1 MTLAYPTTIR
11 HRSRTRKV
19 YETLEAYIRLDLVEE
34 RMFPATSIM
43 RYIAVVFPVLLY
55 FFQSKFLGA
64 GADVFGVMLIG
75 TAVTVGLQDALTQLT
90 ARLNFAMERGTL
102 ETYLV
107 EPVPW
112 VLIPLAMN
120 LWRSFT
126 GGLVA
131 CFMIA
136 VGWLLGMP
144 IDPAGIPLGLA
155 VLFLGILAC
164 NALGTLAASF
174 LLLFKRGDPV
184 VMLFSLAAGV
194 LGGALFPVS
203 VLPDWIRWVSYLVP
217 HTYVISAE
225 RQLLMPNPPAGELGV
240 GLSLV
245 VLAVLC
251 VVMLT
256 AGLWIFDRSLRL
268 ARRLGILSI

>member
-1 MTLAYPTTIR
+1 MTLVYPSTIR

-19 YETLEAYIRLDLVEE
+19 IETLGAYIRLDLIEE
-34 RMFPATSIM
+34 WMFPATSIM

-55 FFQSKFLGA
+55 FFQSSFLGSGGDIFA
-64 GADVFGVMLIG
+64 VMLIG
-75 TAVTVGLQDALTQLT
+75 TAVTAGLQDALTQLT

-112 VLIPLAMN
+112 VLIPLGMN

-126 GGLVA
+126 GGLLA
-131 CFMIA
+131 CFMVA

-144 IDPAGIPLGLA
+144 IDPSGIPVGLV
-155 VLFLGILAC
+155 VLLLGILAC

-174 LLLFKRGDPV
+174 LVLFKRGDPV
-184 VMLFSLAAGV
+184 VMLFHLAASV

-203 VLPDWIRWVSYLVP
+203 TLPEWIRWASYLVP

-225 RQLLMPNPPAGELGV
+225 RQLLMTDPPAGELSV
-240 GLSLV
+240 GTSIT
-245 VLAVLC
+245 VLAILC
-251 VVMLT
+251 VVMFT
-256 AGLWIFDRSLRL
+256 GGLYIFDRSLRL
-268 ARRLGILSI
+268 ARRLGILGI

>member
-1 MTLAYPTTIR
+1 MTLAYPSTVR

-19 YETLEAYIRLDLVEE
+19 VETLEAYIRLDLVEE
-34 RMFPATSIM
+34 RMFPASSIM

-55 FFQSKFLGA
+55 YFQSRFLGA
-64 GADVFGVMLIG
+64 GPDVFAVMLIG

-112 VLIPLAMN
+112 MLIPLAMN

-144 IDPAGIPLGLA
+144 IDPAGIPLSLV

-174 LLLFKRGDPV
+174 LILFKRGDPV

-203 VLPDWIRWVSYLVP
+203 TLPEWIRWASYLVP

-225 RQLLMPNPPAGELGV
+225 RQLLMVTPPAGELGV
-240 GLSLV
+240 GFSIV

-251 VVMLT
+251 VVMMT

>member
-1 MTLAYPTTIR
+1 VTLAYPSAIR
-11 HRSRTRKV
+11 ERSRSRKV
-19 YETLEAYIRLDLVEE
+19 VETLSAYIRLDLVEE

-43 RYIAVVFPVLLY
+43 RYIAAVFPVLLY
-55 FFQSKFLGA
+55 FFQSTFLGN
-64 GADVFGVMLIG
+64 GTDLFGVMLIG
-75 TAVTVGLQDALTQLT
+75 TAVTLGLQDALTQLT
-90 ARLNFAMERGTL
+90 SRLNFAMERGTL

-112 VLIPLAMN
+112 VLIPIAMN
-120 LWRSFT
+120 VWRSFT
-126 GGLVA
+126 GAVMA
-131 CFMIA
+131 CFMIG

-144 IDPAGIPLGLA
+144 VDPAGIPLGLL

-174 LLLFKRGDPV
+174 LILFKRGDPI

-203 VLPDWIRWVSYLVP
+203 VLPDWIRWASYLVP

-225 RQLLMPNPPAGELGV
+225 RQLLLTSPPEGELGV
-240 GLSLV
+240 GLSIT
-245 VLAVLC
+245 VLAILS

>member
-1 MTLAYPTTIR
+1 MTLAYPSAIR
-11 HRSRTRKV
+11 ERSRSRKV
-19 YETLEAYIRLDLVEE
+19 VETLSAYIRLDLVEE

-43 RYIAVVFPVLLY
+43 RYIAAVFPVLLY
-55 FFQSKFLGA
+55 FFQSTFLGN
-64 GADVFGVMLIG
+64 GTDLFGVMLIG
-75 TAVTVGLQDALTQLT
+75 TAVTLGLQDALTQLT
-90 ARLNFAMERGTL
+90 SRLNFAMERGTL

-112 VLIPLAMN
+112 VLIPIAMN
-120 LWRSFT
+120 VWRSFT
-126 GGLVA
+126 GAVMA
-131 CFMIA
+131 CFMIG

-144 IDPAGIPLGLA
+144 VDPAGIPLGLL

-174 LLLFKRGDPV
+174 LILFKRGDPI

-203 VLPDWIRWVSYLVP
+203 VLPDWIRWASYLVP

-225 RQLLMPNPPAGELGV
+225 RQLLLTSPPEGELGV
-240 GLSLV
+240 GLSIT
-245 VLAVLC
+245 VLAILS

>member
-11 HRSRTRKV
+11 HRSRSRKV
-19 YETLEAYIRLDLVEE
+19 VETLGAYIRLDLVEE
-34 RMFPATSIM
+34 WMFPATSVM
-43 RYIAVVFPVLLY
+43 RYIAAVFPVLLF
-55 FFQSKFLGA
+55 FFQSNFLGA
-64 GADVFGVMLIG
+64 NHDVFGVMLIG
-75 TAVTVGLQDALTQLT
+75 TAVTAGLQDALTQLT

-120 LWRSFT
+120 IWRSFT
-126 GGLVA
+126 GGLLA
-131 CFMIA
+131 CFM
-136 VGWLLGMP
+136 VFLGWLLGLP
-144 IDPAGIPLGLA
+144 INPSGIPLALVA
-155 VLFLGILAC
+155 LFLGVFAC

-174 LLLFKRGDPV
+174 LILFKRGDPV

-203 VLPDWIRWVSYLVP
+203 VLPEWIRWASYLVP

-225 RQLLMPNPPAGELGV
+225 RQLLMPNPPAGELDV
-240 GLSLV
+240 GFCVMMLV
-245 VLAVLC
+245 VLSAVL
-251 VVMLT
+251 MT
-256 AGLWIFDRSLRL
+256 GGLFVFDRSLRL

>member
-11 HRSRTRKV
+11 RRGRARKV
-19 YETLEAYIRLDLVEE
+19 IETLEAYLRLDLIEE
-34 RMFPATSIM
+34 WMFPATSVM
-43 RYIAVVFPVLLY
+43 RYVAVVFPVLLY
-55 FFQSKFLGA
+55 FFQSSFLGA
-64 GADVFGVMLIG
+64 GGNVFGVMLIG
-75 TAVTVGLQDALTQLT
+75 TAITAGLQDALTQLT

-112 VLIPLAMN
+112 VLIPIAMN

-126 GGLVA
+126 GGLLA
-131 CFMIA
+131 CFMIF

-144 IDPAGIPLGLA
+144 IDPSGIPLALV
-155 VLFLGILAC
+155 VLFLGIIAC

-174 LLLFKRGDPV
+174 LVLFKRGDPV
-184 VMLFSLAAGV
+184 VMLFHLAASV

-203 VLPDWIRWVSYLVP
+203 TLPEWIRWASYLIP
-217 HTYVISAE
+217 HTYVISAT
-225 RQLLMPNPPAGELGV
+225 RQLLMPVPPAGEVSV
-240 GLSLV
+240 GTSIV
-245 VLAVLC
+245 VLAILC

-256 AGLWIFDRSLRL
+256 AGLFLFDRSLRL